1 MQAVTDAFG
10 AISKIDTSP
19 TRLIYYAAQGLTRNS
34 DILLQSM
41 KWSVSN
47 NREGGGNPS
56 EAPVSGK
63 DLFQILEI
71 EGKFLAIQGKLMWM
85 SLIALKNC
93 CLFEVEGRTDI
104 DVVPVL
110 VPNKELDSS
119 NLQGSLAEGYAV
131 DAARQR
137 RFIVRIIWKEY
148 DEDILKS
155 L

>member
-1 MQAVTDAFG
+1 M
-10 AISKIDTSP
+10 
-19 TRLIYYAAQGLTRNS
+19 
-34 DILLQSM
+34 
-41 KWSVSN
+41 
-47 NREGGGNPS
+47 
-56 EAPVSGK
+56 
-63 DLFQILEI
+63 
-71 EGKFLAIQGKLMWM
+71 AIQGETYVDVANRAEKLLA
-85 SLIALKNC
+85 S
-93 CLFEVEGRTDI
+93 FEVEGRTDI

-155 L
+155 LVNEA